1 MPTSMVKSP
10 APLKLDHLSWSSV
23 SQYAHACPKRF
34 FYRKVAAAPEER
46 VSSSLIFGGAFHSV
60 VQAMHEARMAGRKLF
75 TPRALGN
82 AFDAAWREAAKGK
95 PPIEFRQ
102 DETAGSLRE
111 LARRMLAAYR
121 EHAIEREKS
130 GSRIVGIEHEARSQ
144 IVHDAPEMLAR
155 LDLLEIEGD
164 ALVVTDIKT
173 SRSRWNEAKVR
184 ESLPQLVVYSYATL
198 PLVREFG
205 VRKVIPQFVVVTKAK
220 SPVVQVLRPEASQ
233 ADTDR
238 LKDLVAEAWRGIRSE
253 VFPRR
258 EGWQCSQCPYRK
270 RCLGQP

>member
-1 MPTSMVKSP
+1 MPSATVQSP
-10 APLKLDHLSWSSV
+10 SEPSLDHLSWSSV

-34 FYRKVAAAPEER
+34 FYRKVACAPEER
-46 VSSSLIFGGAFHSV
+46 VSSSLIFGGAFHCV
-60 VQAMHEARMAGRKLF
+60 VQAMHEARVAGRKLF
-75 TPRALGN
+75 TPAALGN

-102 DETAGSLRE
+102 DETADSLRDQ
-111 LARRMLAAYR
+111 ARRMLAAYR

-130 GSRIVGIEHEARSQ
+130 GAKIVGIEHEARSQ
-144 IVHDAPEMLAR
+144 IVPDAPEMLAR

-173 SRSRWNEAKVR
+173 SRSRWNEAKIR

-205 VRKVIPQFVVVTKAK
+205 VRKVIPQFVVITKAK
-220 SPVVQVLRPEASQ
+220 SPVVQVLRPDATQ
-233 ADTDR
+233 ANADR
-238 LKDLVAEAWRGIRSE
+238 LRDLVAEAWRGICSE

-258 EGWQCSQCPYRK
+258 EGWQCSLCPYRK
-270 RCLGQP
+270 RCLGLP